1 MSSELSTDAD
11 RRCRVVAA
19 ALTAFSRF
27 GYRRAAMADIAAAA
41 GMSRPTLYLVF
52 PNKPAVFRALAESL
66 LADAVTAAEAAW
78 PAGVPPAQGL
88 AAAILAKDLA
98 IHRLFSATPHA
109 AEILAE
115 AENLAADLHRA
126 AATRFAA
133 LLAGRLAAAGDASAA
148 DTARLVTHAAEGLK
162 HAGLAEDIYVTDVQR
177 LAKMVAGG
185 INRE

>member
-1 MSSELSTDAD
+1 MSNEID

-19 ALTAFSRF
+19 ALAAFSRF

-41 GMSRPTLYLVF
+41 GMSRPSLYLVF

-78 PAGVPPAQGL
+78 PAGVPPAAGL

-115 AENLAADLHRA
+115 AENLAGDLHRA

-133 LLAGRLAAAGDASAA
+133 LLAQRLGEGGDAHAV
-148 DTARLVTHAAEGLK
+148 DTARLVTHAADGLK
-162 HAGLAEDIYVTDVQR
+162 HAGLAEATYVGDVQR
-177 LAKMVAGG
+177 LASLVAGS
-185 INRE
+185 ISRR